1 MNYNTI
7 LFRCGLSPENFKN
20 SEINPIIN
28 SKGEINYFLEQS
40 LDDNVC
46 PLC

>member
-28 SKGEINYFLEQS
+28 SKGGNKLFFRAIIR
-40 LDDNVC
+40 
-46 PLC
+46 